1 MQEKSLIKQNILK
14 YLAFKGIT
22 QYKFYQITGITR
34 GVLTQNNGMSEENT
48 SRFLDCFTD
57 VNPEWLLT
65 GRGEMLKD
73 SVPETAPPAPPDLLL
88 AQREIID
95 LQKDKIKLLE
105 QAIQD
110 QRQQVEA
117 LKKELAHCHSLA
129 MRPGS
134 VR

>member
-1 MQEKSLIKQNILK
+1 MDRVLILK
-14 YLAFKGIT
+14 QIKEFKNFKTDGEFADFLGIT
-22 QYKFYQITGITR
+22 PQ
-34 GVLTQNNGMSEENT
+34 VLSNWKSRNT
-48 SRFLDCFTD
+48 FD
-57 VNPEWLLT
+57 VELLYTKCEFINPEWLLT

-73 SVPETAPPAPPDLLL
+73 SVAETAPPAPPDLLL

-105 QAIQD
+105 QALQD